1 MAYSTEKR
9 EEILKSVFEKLENG
23 VSLNKILKEKKIRF
37 STFYNWINESE
48 EKKEKYTRAK
58 EFGITAIFDSIDD
71 DYNDKPPL
79 DAWGKVDSGWVA
91 MQRLKIDAKKWKLS
105 KLAPKKYG
113 DKIDVTTQGEKLNST
128 PTSITVKVVLPE
140 GE

>member
-1 MAYSTEKR
+1 
-9 EEILKSVFEKLENG
+9 
-23 VSLNKILKEKKIRF
+23 
-37 STFYNWINESE
+37 
-48 EKKEKYTRAK
+48 
-58 EFGITAIFDSIDD
+58 
-71 DYNDKPPL
+71 
-79 DAWGKVDSGWVA
+79 